1 MKTNKAHPEKGS
13 ETEFVMSDPDRDAIA
28 DYRKKQLEAEG
39 MVFEE
44 EPADEPKD
52 DEPKDD
58 EPKDDEP
65 KDGGEPKDDKPD
77 DEPKD
82 DKPEDKEVEIKV
94 DGVVE
99 KVKQSQID
107 EAGGIR
113 ALQKERAANKRL
125 QEAAIRLQDAERRLK
140 EIEKRE
146 KELKEEPPK
155 EEKKAYTKQEL
166 AELVRTINY
175 GEADQAAEALE
186 KVLSRQQQAPQVS
199 PQIDVDALEERIRRK
214 IRGDEILKRFNAPA
228 EEGGFGDLKDTRF
241 AQIPTQLDGKTYL
254 FPAPVAVA
262 RAEVDRLIN
271 EEGADPDS
279 WETYEKAGKYAR
291 VQFGLEQIKK
301 DPTVDKHDKKRQTTQ
316 NLRGAS
322 ARPPGQPDRELTHEE
337 ANQRALAE
345 ILEARG

>member
-44 EPADEPKD
+44 EPAGEPLKD

-58 EPKDDEP
+58 EPKGDEP
-65 KDGGEPKDDKPD
+65 ADELKDGDEPKDDKPVG
-77 DEPKD
+77 E
-82 DKPEDKEVEIKV
+82 PEDKEVEIKV

-186 KVLSRQQQAPQVS
+186 KVLSQQQRAPQVS

-291 VQFGLEQIKK
+291 AQFGLEQIKK
-301 DPTVDKHDKKRQTTQ
+301 DPTEDKHDKKRKTTQ

-322 ARPPGQPDRELTHEE
+322 VQSSGQPDRELTHEE
-337 ANQRALAE
+337 ANQKALAE

>member
-1 MKTNKAHPEKGS
+1 VKTNKAHPEKGS

-28 DYRKKQLEAEG
+28 DFRKKQLEAEG

-44 EPADEPKD
+44 ESADDKPED
-52 DEPKDD
+52 DKPEDD
-58 EPKDDEP
+58 KPTDEP
-65 KDGGEPKDDKPD
+65 KDGEPT
-77 DEPKD
+77 DESKD

-146 KELKEEPPK
+146 KELTARPKEEPPK

-186 KVLSRQQQAPQVS
+186 KVLSQQQQAPQVS
-199 PQIDVDALEERIRRK
+199 QQIDVDALEERIRRK

-271 EEGADPDS
+271 DEGADPDS

-291 VQFGLEQIKK
+291 AQFGLEQSKK
-301 DPTVDKHDKKRQTTQ
+301 DPTEDKHDKKRKTTQ

-322 ARPPGQPDRELTHEE
+322 VQSSGQPDKELTHEE